1 MTAVNKH
8 NESSS
13 FMTADNRR
21 PQKDSP
27 SDTDTKKPENK
38 KRDVVPT
45 IQLFQ
50 YANGKDIAMIIV
62 GSVFN
67 VAAGALLPASAL
79 ILGNVLDSS
88 SAAGLSAT
96 AGSTID
102 ASAVYP
108 KILRFVYFGVAM
120 IITGYVSQ
128 CLWTI
133 AGENQGRRI
142 RQMYLSSVLRQD
154 MEWFDKAEDGS
165 LTTRLAQDCNL
176 IQEGISE
183 KFGLCVQSVVQFIS
197 GIVIAFV
204 QSPLLALVTFA
215 ILPVILVFGGI
226 GMKKVSALA
235 KGSQDAYAAAGSVAE
250 QAIAGIRTVCSFSL
264 QLNFSEKYD
273 ANLAN
278 AESSDRN
285 RGVTFGFVF
294 GSTFL
299 LILSAQGL
307 SFWYGSH
314 LVWFGQVSGGSVLVA
329 YMAFTV
335 GVLSLLQLPQ
345 NISAVTTARGAAFKI
360 YDTINRVP
368 SIDSRSNDGLTPVN
382 TDGKIVLE
390 QVSFAYP
397 TRPDSQI
404 FENLSLTIESGQTV
418 AFVGPSGSGK
428 SSIIQLIQRFYDP
441 LSGKLTLDGT
451 DIKSLN
457 VKWLRQNIGVVSQ
470 EPCLFNSSIKQNILL
485 GAPGDS
491 VTETELI
498 EVCKAANCHDF
509 IMQLP
514 QGYDTHVGEHGGM
527 LSGGQKQR
535 IAIAR
540 ALMKNPKILI
550 LDEATSAL
558 DTQSERIVQAAL
570 DRASA
575 SRTTI
580 MIAHR
585 LSTVKNADKIIV
597 LDKGR
602 ILEMGKHSEL
612 IALDGLYNKLVERQ
626 KIKSE
631 VEGVLKSNTDVV
643 EENDFSR
650 EEFLSKGV
658 VQKDKIAVETRLTLE
673 DETTMRAEA
682 AKAIKKSY
690 SESKVTLQEK
700 SPILR
705 VLRLMKPEW
714 GSLVVGVIGAGFVGA
729 IFPLMGFLQSS
740 VVVLLLDPTQQWPAP
755 FQGSNMYAFAFVLLA
770 FLSFSGMVLQ
780 NVGFERAGAA
790 LTRRMRLMTFKSML
804 RQEVAFFDEKT
815 HTLGALTSRLAVDA
829 SRVGDLVTKVWG
841 DVAQIIV
848 TLICG
853 LTIGF
858 YFSWRLTLVLLL
870 VSPFM
875 VVASYYQIRMR
886 RGFEDSSKTAY
897 IASGTIAAE
906 AFKEIRTVAQL
917 CREGYFE
924 TKYAASLQ
932 FPHEQS
938 IKNAKYAS
946 IGNGVLQG
954 LSQFVNAL
962 GFYVG
967 LRFIEAGLLEFSSLF
982 KVLLAVMLTAQSLGR
997 STTFVETYSKA
1008 KLAAIN
1014 TFQLVDRQSAID
1026 PESAN
1031 EGQDNAENITGDF
1044 SFSNVAFTYPS
1055 RPNQPVFNGN
1065 LNLSAAENMTIAL
1078 VGPSGCGKSSAIGL
1092 LLRWYD
1098 VNRGVVKA
1106 GNMDVRN
1113 YQISKL
1119 RAQMALVGQE
1129 PVLFDMSIRDNI
1141 IAGSNGKSVS
1151 DFELHRAAQIAN
1163 IAEFVNEF
1171 PEKFET
1177 RVGDKGSQ
1185 LSGGQKQR
1193 IAIARALIRNP
1204 KFLLFDEATSALDSE
1219 SEMLVQS
1226 AIDSA
1231 VSEHGRTVI
1240 TIAHRL
1246 SSIQN
1251 SDLIA
1256 VVKDGAVI
1264 ELGKH
1269 EDLLEIPGGV
1279 YAALVKE
1286 QDLNVLM

>member
-1 MTAVNKH
+1 
-8 NESSS
+8 
-13 FMTADNRR
+13 
-21 PQKDSP
+21 
-27 SDTDTKKPENK
+27 
-38 KRDVVPT
+38 
-45 IQLFQ
+45 
-50 YANGKDIAMIIV
+50 MIIV

-128 CLWTI
+128 
-133 AGENQGRRI
+133 
-142 RQMYLSSVLRQD
+142 VLLVFVD
-154 MEWFDKAEDGS
+154 YCWFDKAEDGS

-1171 PEKFET
+1171 PEKFGIIRILLSKLFLIFNAET